1 MSAGPI
7 IFVFTVVYTLLCL
20 VLRHQ
25 RMASALVAAI
35 AAGSIAAFVLFVPF
49 DEVFILGGAS
59 IKFTSEWIILGRMF
73 SMSEAVRPLI
83 GFLYLAGAFLLPA
96 AWVVKTNRFFPSVGL
111 LILAT
116 VAASLMVEPFV
127 FAAVFIELAV
137 MGAVFILVT
146 QQHPKSTGA
155 SRMLTLYTFAMLSI
169 LFTGSLLEVAGITSA
184 TPVLATR
191 VTFMLGFGF
200 AILMTVPP
208 FHLWLPKSADES
220 DPYILIFILVILQSA
235 GFFFLLRFLDSYI
248 WLREQTFLFDGIR
261 IAGIITTILAVVF
274 SASQRDIKKLI
285 IYALLVDL
293 GVMLI
298 AIGSGTESGFRLAL
312 SLSGVRVIALGV
324 LALGL
329 SLLSNAE
336 LLVGNMSMRGVG
348 YKMPFATVA
357 FLVGLLSIAGTPL
370 TAGFPGRWALLTGV
384 LHADRLAA
392 GTIIFSMIG
401 LGVLVIRWAAILFGR
416 GDGEELITTSKASRG
431 FLLSGVILLLLL
443 GIFPQLVFPWVEDVA
458 LGLANLFY

>member
-1 MSAGPI
+1 MSAGLI
-7 IFVFTVVYTLLCL
+7 IFLFTVIYSLLCL
-20 VLRHQ
+20 ILRHQ

-35 AAGSIAAFVLFVPF
+35 GAGSIAAFVLFVPF
-49 DEVFILGGAS
+49 DDVFLFGGLS
-59 IKFTSEWIILGRMF
+59 IKVTSEWIILGRMF
-73 SMSEAVRPLI
+73 SMSDAVRPLI

-96 AWVVKTNRFFPSVGL
+96 AWVVNANRFFPSVGL
-111 LILAT
+111 MILAT
-116 VAASLMVEPFV
+116 VAASLMVDPFV
-127 FAAVFIELAV
+127 FAAVFIELAA

-146 QQHPKSTGA
+146 QRHPKSTGA
-155 SRMLTLYTFAMLSI
+155 SRMLTLYTFAMFSI
-169 LFTGSLLEVAGITSA
+169 LFTGSLLEIAGITSA
-184 TPVLATR
+184 TPALAIR
-191 VTFMLGFGF
+191 VTFLLGFGF

-220 DPYILIFILVILQSA
+220 DPYILIFILIILQSA
-235 GFFFLLRFLDSYI
+235 GLFFLLRFLDSYI
-248 WLREQTFLFDGIR
+248 WLREQTVIFDGIR

-274 SASQRDIKKLI
+274 SASQRELKKLM

-298 AIGSGTESGFRLAL
+298 AIGSGTEAGFRIAL

-329 SLLSNAE
+329 SFLSNAE
-336 LLVGNMSMRGVG
+336 LLLKNMRGVG

-370 TAGFPGRWALLTGV
+370 TAGFPGRWALLTVV
-384 LHADRLAA
+384 LQTDKFAA
-392 GTIIFSMIG
+392 GTVIFSMIG

-416 GDGEELITTSKASRG
+416 GDGEELIAMSKVPRS
-431 FLLSGVILLLLL
+431 FLLGGIILLLLL
-443 GIFPQLVFPWVEDVA
+443 GLFPQLVFPWVEDVA
-458 LGLANLFY
+458 SGLANLFL